1 MRRLHCCED
10 SPVPS
15 LVVPAVSS
23 VLDRVRTPGGR
34 KAIRYSLVSVV
45 SVAVSQTALFIFFAL
60 LHWSAEW
67 SNVAAVAVGSVPS
80 YYLNRRW
87 AWGKTGRS
95 HLWRE
100 IVPFWVLAFV
110 GLAFSTGA
118 VALAES
124 FATDV
129 ADSRILQGL
138 VINGAS
144 FGAFGVLWIVK
155 FYLFNKVIFVNDPVV
170 RDEIV
175 A

>member
-1 MRRLHCCED
+1 MRTV
-10 SPVPS
+10 SA
-15 LVVPAVSS
+15 VVA
-23 VLDRVRTPGGR
+23 RARTPGGR

-45 SVAVSQTALFIFFAL
+45 SVAVSQTALFLFFAGA
-60 LHWSAEW
+60 HWSATS

-100 IVPFWVLAFV
+100 VVPFWLLAFA
-110 GLAFSTGA
+110 GLAFSTLA
-118 VALAES
+118 VHVAEG
-124 FATDV
+124 FAHDV
-129 ADSRILQGL
+129 SRSRVVQGL

-144 FGAFGVLWIVK
+144 FAAFGVLWVVK
-155 FYLFNKVIFVNDPVV
+155 FYLFNKLIFVHDPVV
-170 RDEIV
+170 REEIV

>member
-1 MRRLHCCED
+1 M
-10 SPVPS
+10 S
-15 LVVPAVSS
+15 AVSA
-23 VLDRVRTPGGR
+23 VLERARTPGGR

-45 SVAVSQTALFIFFAL
+45 SVAVSQTALFLFFTVG
-60 LHWSAEW
+60 HWSAT
-67 SNVAAVAVGSVPS
+67 SANVAAVAVGSVPS

-87 AWGKTGRS
+87 AWGKKGRS

-110 GLAFSTGA
+110 GLAFSTAA
-118 VALAES
+118 VAFAET
-124 FATDV
+124 FAHDV
-129 ADSRILQGL
+129 SDSRIVQGL

-144 FGAFGVLWIVK
+144 FTAFGILWVVK
-155 FYLFNKVIFVNDPVV
+155 FYLFNKVIFVHDPVV